1 MTKGTKEIRAVPT
14 SKPTMSGDYLEGLT
28 IPFNVVS
35 EQLAIIREDK
45 SVVLFREKIAST
57 ALDGLNLQGVKCVG
71 DHDEHNFFL
80 GIAPKTLELTMG
92 DDGLHYRCS
101 IPPSKKQIVSER
113 VERGEYE
120 GNSFLFIVADDGDSW
135 ETMPD
140 GSYLRTVNKIAWLG
154 HVGPVLSPAYKQTDL
169 AIAQRSLDMYLSVS
183 VSVCVEQE
191 EEKSEAEMS
200 DDSGDMEEEDLRLKE
215 MYYKSMC

>member
-1 MTKGTKEIRAVPT
+1 MKGTKEIRAVPT
-14 SKPTMSGDYLEGLT
+14 QKPTMSGDYLEGLT

-45 SVVLFREKIAST
+45 SVVLFREKIAKT

-71 DHDEHNFFL
+71 DHDEQNFFL
-80 GIAPKTLELTMG
+80 GIAPKTLELTAG
-92 DDGLHYRCS
+92 DDGLYYRCS

-120 GNSFLFIVADDGDSW
+120 GNSFLFMVAENGDSW

-140 GSYLRTVNKIAWLG
+140 GTYLRTVNKISWLG
-154 HVGPVLSPAYKQTDL
+154 HVGPVLSPAYKQTNL
-169 AIAQRSLDMYLSVS
+169 EVAQRSLEMYLSIN

-191 EEKSEAEMS
+191 QEAPEAVS
-200 DDSGDMEEEDLRLKE
+200 NSGDMEEEDLRLKE

>member
-45 SVVLFREKIAST
+45 SVVLFREKIANT

-80 GIAPKTLELTMG
+80 GIAPKTLELTTG

-120 GNSFLFIVADDGDSW
+120 GNSFLFIVADNGDSW

-169 AIAQRSLDMYLSVS
+169 AIAQRSLDVYLSVS
-183 VSVCVEQE
+183 VSVHVEQE
-191 EEKSEAEMS
+191 KPETEMP

-215 MYYKSMC
+215 MYYKSMY